1 MNTARSQRGPTSKPR
16 DAHGNPPI
24 RNSPGKLRLWRDGT
38 KKTSLLHPG
47 RYLLVLDLQFGISLC
62 LPAYFLP
69 EGVVFPGVGSHI
81 GQDGHL
87 VDVWIVFWIDIFQ
100 SARPGF
106 CLTRRAY
113 QE

>member
-1 MNTARSQRGPTSKPR
+1 
-16 DAHGNPPI
+16 
-24 RNSPGKLRLWRDGT
+24 
-38 KKTSLLHPG
+38 
-47 RYLLVLDLQFGISLC
+47 
-62 LPAYFLP
+62 
-69 EGVVFPGVGSHI
+69 VVFPGVGSHI